1 MQKMYFKAVTHS
13 LVVVCATFASASEPY
28 PFPHFRHIDRA
39 VDVSGPAG
47 VSVLTLLADED
58 FAPFSFK
65 TVDGKLTGVSV
76 QMALAACADLKITCQ
91 VKAMPYSQLLT
102 ALSEK
107 QGDLIVGG
115 PILKAS
121 DAAKF
126 QHTRPYFYSM
136 SNFIG
141 RTGTGLLKTDAKSLA
156 GRRLGFIKGSEQDVF
171 LKKNYDRSVL
181 VDFASEAALF
191 EALRTGSLDVAFAD
205 SIHAGFWMHGS
216 AARNCCVALGAPYVD
231 RSGFSHAL
239 SFIVAADRV
248 SLRDDFDNALDHL
261 QDKGISN
268 KIFSTF
274 LTSLPF

>member
-1 MQKMYFKAVTHS
+1 MRKMYFKVFALS
-13 LVVVCATFASASEPY
+13 LVVVYATLASAADEVS
-28 PFPHFRHIDRA
+28 FPHFRHIDHPIE
-39 VDVSGPAG
+39 VSGPAST
-47 VSVLTLLADED
+47 SVLTLLADED

-76 QMALAACADLKITCQ
+76 QMALAACAELKITCQ
-91 VKAMPYSQLLT
+91 VKALPYGQLLT
-102 ALSEK
+102 ALVEK

-115 PILKAS
+115 PILKTA

-126 QHTRPYFYSM
+126 QQTRPYFYSM

-141 RTGTGLLKTDAKSLA
+141 RTGIVLLKTDPKSLA
-156 GRRLGFIKGSEQDVF
+156 GRRLGFVKGSEQDVF

-181 VDFASEAALF
+181 VDFPSEAALF
-191 EALRTGSLDVAFAD
+191 EALRTGSLDMAFAD
-205 SIHAGFWMHGS
+205 SIHAGFWMRGS
-216 AARNCCVALGAPYVD
+216 AARNCCVALGAPYID
-231 RSGFSHAL
+231 RAGFSHAL

>member
-1 MQKMYFKAVTHS
+1 MHKMYFKAFTLSMVAVS
-13 LVVVCATFASASEPY
+13 ATLASAAEPF

-65 TVDGKLTGVSV
+65 TADGKLTGVSV
-76 QMALAACADLKITCQ
+76 QMALAACADLKVTCQ
-91 VKAMPYSQLLT
+91 VKALPYGQLLS
-102 ALSEK
+102 ALLEK
-107 QGDLIVGG
+107 QGELIVGG
-115 PILKAS
+115 PILKPA
-121 DAAKF
+121 DTAKF
-126 QHTRPYFYSM
+126 QQTRPYFYSM

-141 RTGTGLLKTDAKSLA
+141 RTGTGFLKTDAKSLA

-191 EALRTGSLDVAFAD
+191 EALRTGSLDIVFAD
-205 SIHAGFWMHGS
+205 SIHAGFWMHGT
-216 AARNCCVALGAPYVD
+216 AARNCCVALGAPYID
-231 RSGFSHAL
+231 RAGFSHAL

-248 SLRDDFDNALDHL
+248 ALRDDFDNALDHL

-274 LTSLPF
+274 LMSLPF